1 MSTAAESEGPGPDHV
16 RGRAFRSS
24 RAWAFFLCVVALG
37 LATDLYSKHWCFAQV
52 ADRPVTLDREL
63 LLANPQYNPVPAHPG
78 RAVLPLNLLRLRL
91 VINRGAVF
99 GIGANKR
106 FFFITFTFLAIAA
119 GVFVF
124 GRLTGARHRLAH
136 VALGLILAGGLGN
149 LYDRVMFGVVRDFL
163 HLLPDW
169 HLPFNWN
176 WPGGSPEVFP
186 WVFNLADVM
195 LLTGMGLLMLHINAV
210 ERKRSEAEKAEKDEQ
225 VQDDDRAEPVTQ
237 TTAPAE

>member
-1 MSTAAESEGPGPDHV
+1 MSVATESDRSGSL
-16 RGRAFRSS
+16 RGRAFRSP
-24 RAWAFFLCVVALG
+24 RAWLLFLCVVALG
-37 LATDLYSKHWCFAQV
+37 LSVDLFSKQWCFRHV
-52 ADRPVTLDREL
+52 ADRPVLLDRDL
-63 LLANPQYNPVPAHPG
+63 LLENPQYNPVPVHPG
-78 RAVLPLNLLRLRL
+78 RAVLPFNLLRLRL

-106 FFFITFTFLAIAA
+106 FFFITFTFLAVAA

-149 LYDRVMFGVVRDFL
+149 LYDRVIYGVVRDFL

-169 HLPFNWN
+169 HLPFDWT

-210 ERKRSEAEKAEKDEQ
+210 EKKRSEAEKAQ
-225 VQDDDRAEPVTQ
+225 AGAEA
-237 TTAPAE
+237 APAEPASESTAPTD